1 MRAGSSEYKWCKL
14 DVTPI
19 VHQGVPIKMIGV
31 ITDIDQLKRKN
42 IALQSAIMYDGFT
55 GLYNKQSAAHF
66 IKKRLKEY
74 PQQNHALIVLD
85 IDNFK
90 HVNDTYGHIMGDE
103 MILKLSEKLK
113 ITFHQDDIVGRFGGD
128 EFILFVQNIENE
140 QYLIERINDLLF
152 CHNDKMT
159 CSNSLGIALYLQDGK
174 SFEELLADA
183 DEALYQAKQT
193 KQCYCF
199 YHTINVNQE

>member
-1 MRAGSSEYKWCKL
+1 MRAGNSEYKWCKL

-19 VHQGVPIKMIGV
+19 IHQGIPIKMIGV

-74 PQQNHALIVLD
+74 PQQKHALIVLD

-90 HVNDTYGHIMGDE
+90 HVNDTYGLSLIHI
-103 MILKLSEKLK
+103 
-113 ITFHQDDIVGRFGGD
+113 
-128 EFILFVQNIENE
+128 
-140 QYLIERINDLLF
+140 
-152 CHNDKMT
+152 
-159 CSNSLGIALYLQDGK
+159 
-174 SFEELLADA
+174 
-183 DEALYQAKQT
+183 
-193 KQCYCF
+193 
-199 YHTINVNQE
+199 